1 VTSGGAGADGELG
14 AADGLGT
21 AGAASGGSEHAV
33 VNPATHSDASTAAHR
48 GIRRVTIARLHPV
61 MGLVRSMPALAWP
74 ARLAARPGTMIAV
87 SAGFVATG
95 ATRGAE
101 TAIKRLALHRQH

>member
-1 VTSGGAGADGELG
+1 
-14 AADGLGT
+14 
-21 AGAASGGSEHAV
+21 
-33 VNPATHSDASTAAHR
+33 
-48 GIRRVTIARLHPV
+48 
-61 MGLVRSMPALAWP
+61 MPALAWP
-74 ARLAARPGTMIAV
+74 ARLAARLGTMIAV